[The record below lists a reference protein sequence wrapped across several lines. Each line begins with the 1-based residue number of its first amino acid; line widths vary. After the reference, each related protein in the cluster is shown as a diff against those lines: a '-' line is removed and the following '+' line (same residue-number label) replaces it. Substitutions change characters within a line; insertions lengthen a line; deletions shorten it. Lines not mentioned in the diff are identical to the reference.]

1 MRSKYVEE
9 QLASP
14 VSLGIQIRGNSQC
27 YNLPLERSTAPGGTV
42 LYSLPPHQLVELTG
56 GSYFIDIRAGIFK
69 KFMGARNQGGTG
81 LSYRPARLH
90 RLAEF
95 IP

>member
-1 MRSKYVEE
+1 MIKLKLLEVEKTRNHVSSKGVRSKYVEE

-42 LYSLPPHQLVELTG
+42 LPPPHTT
-56 GSYFIDIRAGIFK
+56 S
-69 KFMGARNQGGTG
+69 
-81 LSYRPARLH
+81 
-90 RLAEF
+90 
-95 IP
+95 